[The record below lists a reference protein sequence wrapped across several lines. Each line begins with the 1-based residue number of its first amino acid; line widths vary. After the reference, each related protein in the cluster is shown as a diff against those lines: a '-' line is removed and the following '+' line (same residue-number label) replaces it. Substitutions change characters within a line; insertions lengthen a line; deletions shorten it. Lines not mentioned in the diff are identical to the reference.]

1 MMKNIW
7 GGSKPKNGSSTR
19 VDTLIGRQIELHGDL
34 SFSGGVHVDGKICGN
49 VSATTDD
56 SSAVL
61 VLSRHGAI
69 EGEIRVP
76 HLLVNGLVVGDIYA
90 TDSIELA
97 ASARITGNVYYNRI
111 EIAMGAE
118 VNGSLLH
125 MADAETSGDESKDK
139 GEPPVVEAVS
149 GQAADL

>member
-1 MMKNIW
+1 MIKNIW
-7 GGSKPKNGSSTR
+7 GKQTKGGSSAR
-19 VDTLIGRQIELHGDL
+19 VDTLIGRQIELRGDL
-34 SFSGGVHVDGKICGN
+34 HFSGGVHVDGKICGN
-49 VSATTDD
+49 VVATSED
-56 SSAVL
+56 SSSVL
-61 VLSRHGAI
+61 VLSRHGTI

-90 TDSIELA
+90 ADSIELA

-125 MADAETSGDESKDK
+125 MTETSDNESAAP
-139 GEPPVVEAVS
+139 ESPAMAVMA
-149 GQAADL
+149 GQTADL